1 MYDGLYCFWHTDVGP
16 ASATSSSTTV
26 FADERVHGSSTV
38 SAIGGASQRHGRE
51 AKSGDDRRNLYV
63 LGLPFDLTK

>member
-1 MYDGLYCFWHTDVGP
+1 MYDGLHRLWHTDVGP
-16 ASATSSSTTV
+16 ANVSSASV
-26 FADERVHGSSTV
+26 FTDKRVHGSSTV

-51 AKSGDDRRNLYV
+51 AKNGDDRRNLYV